1 VNLAR
6 ALVTA
11 AVALACAGAAAAPDD
26 RAPQTPEQILGR
38 AKAVFRAHARPPYVV
53 YTVVRRDFHSQMPDL
68 ENSYTLKIWCRASD
82 RSALTRKV
90 WNGEPYG
97 AMQNVTVAFDEY
109 VDPGPP
115 TADIFER
122 ALFAKATPTPE
133 PSPLATGLLTIGGV
147 VITKDYDYRVTRA
160 TRERDLW
167 HLELEP
173 IRDPYRNRIDDLWV
187 DAASYE
193 IRRARLRDHLYLG
206 MTGQSIDDEFD
217 VTFAMR
223 DGLPMI
229 ASIHGRTKWDQYESE
244 YTYKDVSFPQSLPDW
259 YFDPPSYGKHKA
271 EAPR

>member
-1 VNLAR
+1 VNVAR
-6 ALVTA
+6 AIVAA
-11 AVALACAGAAAAPDD
+11 AVAFACAGAAAAPD

-53 YTVVRRDFHSQMPDL
+53 YTLVRRDFHSHMPNL
-68 ENSYTLKIWCRASD
+68 EDSYTLKIWCRASD

-97 AMQNVTVAFDEY
+97 AMQNVTVAFDGY

-122 ALFAKATPTPE
+122 ALFAKATPAPE
-133 PSPLATGLLTIGGV
+133 PSPVGTGLLTIGGV
-147 VITKDYDYRVTRA
+147 VVTKEYDYRVTRA
-160 TRERDLW
+160 TREAELW

-187 DAASYE
+187 DATSYE
-193 IRRARLRDHLYLG
+193 IVRARVRDHLYLG
-206 MTGQSIDDEFD
+206 MTGQSLDDEF
-217 VTFAMR
+217 VITFAVR
-223 DGLPMI
+223 GGLPMI
-229 ASIHGRTKWDQYESE
+229 ASIDGRTKWEQYETE
-244 YTYKDVSFPQSLPDW
+244 YTYKDVSFPDALPDW

>member
-1 VNLAR
+1 VSLRHALA
-6 ALVTA
+6 TA
-11 AVALACAGAAAAPDD
+11 AVALACGGAAAAPD
-26 RAPQTPEQILGR
+26 RVPQTPEQILGR
-38 AKAVFRAHARPPYVV
+38 AKAVFRGHARPPYVV
-53 YTVVRRDFHSQMPDL
+53 YTIVRRDFHALMPDL

-82 RSALTRKV
+82 RSALTRKL

-97 AMQNVTVAFDEY
+97 GMQNITVAFDEY

-122 ALFAKATPTPE
+122 ALFAKATPVPEATPL
-133 PSPLATGLLTIGGV
+133 PTALPTIGGV
-147 VITKDYDYRVTRA
+147 VITKDYDYRVKRA
-160 TRERDLW
+160 SRDGASW

-193 IRRARLRDHLYLG
+193 IRRARVRDHLYLG

-217 VTFAMR
+217 VNFALR

-229 ASIHGRTKWDQYESE
+229 ASIHGATTWGQYESD
-244 YTYKDVSFPQSLPDW
+244 YVYKDVSFPDSLPDW